1 MKAIHL
7 LLATATLVAMPALF
21 TSCDDDPWD
30 DGWHDG
36 WYDGYN
42 WHDEN
47 YNSDDNNNDEEN
59 WNDYLVEEAGA
70 LTGEWDGSMVY
81 TYGNT
86 GQKDSFSA
94 NMTFVRNSSTAI
106 KGTGT
111 EIDYATDANGK
122 VTDSQTLKFDWSIDE
137 KTGNINIKYLT
148 DKGTTFVMDASASV
162 KGFSLSRNSD
172 GSGTFSGYMSG
183 SNTSDEIYIDLKIV
197 QNTNAKAFTRAT
209 AGKNLTFGA
218 DTTKPVFTG
227 VKAGLNNRR

>member
-21 TSCDDDPWD
+21 TSCDDDPMYD
-30 DGWHDG
+30 DWND
-36 WYDGYN
+36 DGYN
-42 WHDEN
+42 WHHDN
-47 YNSDDNNNDEEN
+47 YDNND
-59 WNDYLVEEAGA
+59 DDGDDQGDQLVAEAEA
-70 LTGEWDGSMVY
+70 LTAEWDGKMVY
-81 TYGNT
+81 TNGT
-86 GQKDSFSA
+86 DGQKDSFYA

-122 VTDSQTLKFDWSIDE
+122 VTDSNTLKFDWSIDE
-137 KTGNINIKYLT
+137 STGNINIKYLT
-148 DKGTTFVMDASASV
+148 TTGFTFVLDASATQ
-162 KGFSLSRNSD
+162 KGFSLKRNND
-172 GSGTFSGYMSG
+172 GSGTFSGYMIG
-183 SNTSDEIYIDLKIV
+183 TNNPDEIYFELKTV

-209 AGKNLTFGA
+209 AGKDLTFGA

>member
-21 TSCDDDPWD
+21 TSCDDDPWYD
-30 DGWHDG
+30 DYDG
-36 WYDGYN
+36 WYDGYD
-42 WHDEN
+42 WHHDN
-47 YNSDDNNNDEEN
+47 YDNND
-59 WNDYLVEEAGA
+59 DDGDDQGDQLVAEAEA
-70 LTGEWDGSMVY
+70 LTAEWDGKMVY
-81 TYGNT
+81 TYGTN
-86 GQKDSFSA
+86 GHKDTFGA

-111 EIDYATDANGK
+111 EIDYTTDANGK

-137 KTGNINIKYLT
+137 STGNINIKYLT
-148 DKGTTFVMDASASV
+148 DTGFTFVLDASATQ
-162 KGFSLSRNSD
+162 KGFSLKRNND
-172 GSGTFSGYMSG
+172 GSGTFSGYMIG
-183 SNTSDEIYIDLKIV
+183 TNNPDEIYFELKTV

>member
-111 EIDYATDANGK
+111 EIDYILDENNNIK
-122 VTDSQTLKFDWSIDE
+122 YNDPLKFDWSIDE

-148 DKGTTFVMDASASV
+148 DTGFTFVLDASATQ
-162 KGFSLSRNSD
+162 KGFSLKRNND
-172 GSGTFSGYMSG
+172 GSGTFSGYMIG
-183 SNTSDEIYIDLKIV
+183 TNNPDEIYFELKTV